1 MQRICT
7 KCGGLLIG
15 ERPMDF
21 YLDAFRSGYEA
32 ARSACVQTAIENQ
45 NQRRRATWRRYS
57 DQISR

>member
-21 YLDAFRSGYEA
+21 CLGNYWKCVNCGWSRQETLMRSDRAMRLRG
-32 ARSACVQTAIENQ
+32 
-45 NQRRRATWRRYS
+45 QRVCRQR
-57 DQISR
+57 

>member
-21 YLDAFRSGYEA
+21 YLGNYWKCVNCGWSRQETLMRSDRAMRLRG
-32 ARSACVQTAIENQ
+32 
-45 NQRRRATWRRYS
+45 QRVCRQR
-57 DQISR
+57 